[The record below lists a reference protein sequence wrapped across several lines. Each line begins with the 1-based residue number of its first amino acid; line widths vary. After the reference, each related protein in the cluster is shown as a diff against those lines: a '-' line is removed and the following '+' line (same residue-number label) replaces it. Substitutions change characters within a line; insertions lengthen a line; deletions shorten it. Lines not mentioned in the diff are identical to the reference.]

1 MSCAM
6 MIMMSVTSLTKRWR
20 GNLDFDELLPNK
32 SPATLFI
39 SFSSPISKKE
49 YIRNKERNYCRY
61 HTYDTLSKK
70 AIHLIYVDNNN
81 SDRPFYK

>member
-32 SPATLFI
+32 RPATLFI
-39 SFSSPISKKE
+39 SFSSSISKK
-49 YIRNKERNYCRY
+49 YIRTKERNYCRY
-61 HTYDTLSKK
+61 HTYDTLNDYAQES
-70 AIHLIYVDNNN
+70 Y
-81 SDRPFYK
+81 PFDMCG

>member
-32 SPATLFI
+32 SPAA
-39 SFSSPISKKE
+39 SFSSPISKK
-49 YIRNKERNYCRY
+49 YNRTKERNYCNY
-61 HTYDTLSKK
+61 HTYDTLND
-70 AIHLIYVDNNN
+70 YVQE
-81 SDRPFYK
+81 SYPFDMCG

>member
-32 SPATLFI
+32 SPATLSI
-39 SFSSPISKKE
+39 NFSSPISKKI
-49 YIRNKERNYCRY
+49 YKRTKERNYYRY
-61 HTYDTLSKK
+61 HTYDKLND
-70 AIHLIYVDNNN
+70 YVQENY
-81 SDRPFYK
+81 PFKMCG

>member
-6 MIMMSVTSLTKRWR
+6 MIIMLVTSLTKRWR

-39 SFSSPISKKE
+39 SFSSSISKKE
-49 YIRNKERNYCRY
+49 YIRTKGRNYCRY
-61 HTYDTLSKK
+61 HTYGTLND
-70 AIHLIYVDNNN
+70 YVQE
-81 SDRPFYK
+81 SYPFDICG